1 MNDLV
6 GLFNSNSM
14 KSRCSFLIIAFLS
27 LISYSFAQY
36 AKLYPTNWWV
46 GMKWNKVQVLVYGA
60 YDGFNKETV
69 HINYPGVKLLK
80 TIALEN
86 GKYMALDI
94 EVAANTKPGDVI
106 IEFLQN
112 GKGHAVKW
120 PLEKRRT
127 GNGITYAQGVNSTDL
142 VYLLMPDRF
151 SNGDESNDHIAGMLD
166 QSLNRNKIYDRHGGD
181 LQGVINHL
189 DYLQKM
195 GITTLWMTPVLENDQ
210 PNRTEHGY
218 AFTDHYAI
226 ERRLGG
232 AEKYLALSDALHKR
246 GMKLI
251 QDAVYNHVGSKHITF
266 LDQPMKDWYHQ
277 WPKFTGTSY
286 KDQPLFDP
294 YAAKSDAKKTVDGWF
309 TSEMPDLNQ
318 SNPYVA
324 NYLIQHAIWSVE
336 KFGVD
341 GWRIDTYI
349 YNDLPFMN
357 RCNKALTDEYPKMT
371 MFGET
376 WVHGTAAQAYFVENK
391 IDVPF
396 KSNLQGATDFQ
407 ALMYGIQPA
416 LKQDFGWT
424 EGVNKLYTTLSND
437 FLYKDANRNCV
448 FLDNHDLTRIL
459 SEVGGDIE
467 KVKTGI
473 AWLLTT
479 RGIPQLYYGTEVLM
493 KGEKNPDDG
502 NVRLDFPGGWKGDT
516 KNAFTGDGLT
526 EEEKDMQ
533 QYVTI
538 LANFRKKS
546 SAITK
551 GAFMQFV
558 PDDGLYIY
566 FRYDAKQTIM
576 CVMNTSNKNKEVDF
590 SNFTERTSGY
600 KAGKNIVT
608 GVTVANKFTI
618 PAKRMWILELSK

>member
-1 MNDLV
+1 
-6 GLFNSNSM
+6 
-14 KSRCSFLIIAFLS
+14 
-27 LISYSFAQY
+27 
-36 AKLYPTNWWV
+36 
-46 GMKWNKVQVLVYGA
+46 MKWNKVQVLVYGA

-94 EVAANTKPGDVI
+94 EVATNTKPGDVV

-112 GKGHAVKW
+112 GKGHTVKW

-459 SEVGGDIE
+459 SDVGGDIE

-551 GAFMQFV
+551 GAFMQYV

>member
-1 MNDLV
+1 
-6 GLFNSNSM
+6 M

-94 EVAANTKPGDVI
+94 EVATNTKPGDVV

-112 GKGHAVKW
+112 GKGHTVKW

-459 SEVGGDIE
+459 SDVGGDIE

-551 GAFMQFV
+551 GAFMQYV

>member
-14 KSRCSFLIIAFLS
+14 KSRCIFLIIAFLS

-94 EVAANTKPGDVI
+94 EVATNTKPGDVV

-112 GKGHAVKW
+112 GKGHTVKW

-459 SEVGGDIE
+459 SDVGGDIE

-551 GAFMQFV
+551 GAFMQYV

>member
-27 LISYSFAQY
+27 VISYSFAQY

-286 KDQPLFDP
+286 KDQPLYDP

-459 SEVGGDIE
+459 SDVGGDIE

>member
-551 GAFMQFV
+551 GAFMQYV

>member
-94 EVAANTKPGDVI
+94 EVAANTKPGDVV

-189 DYLQKM
+189 DYLQKL

-309 TSEMPDLNQ
+309 TPEMPDLNQ

-459 SEVGGDIE
+459 SDVGGDIE

-551 GAFMQFV
+551 GAFMQYV

-618 PAKRMWILELSK
+618 PAIRMWILELSK

>member
-1 MNDLV
+1 
-6 GLFNSNSM
+6 
-14 KSRCSFLIIAFLS
+14 
-27 LISYSFAQY
+27 
-36 AKLYPTNWWV
+36 
-46 GMKWNKVQVLVYGA
+46 
-60 YDGFNKETV
+60 
-69 HINYPGVKLLK
+69 
-80 TIALEN
+80 
-86 GKYMALDI
+86 
-94 EVAANTKPGDVI
+94 
-106 IEFLQN
+106 
-112 GKGHAVKW
+112 
-120 PLEKRRT
+120 
-127 GNGITYAQGVNSTDL
+127 
-142 VYLLMPDRF
+142 
-151 SNGDESNDHIAGMLD
+151 
-166 QSLNRNKIYDRHGGD
+166 
-181 LQGVINHL
+181 
-189 DYLQKM
+189 
-195 GITTLWMTPVLENDQ
+195 
-210 PNRTEHGY
+210 
-218 AFTDHYAI
+218 
-226 ERRLGG
+226 
-232 AEKYLALSDALHKR
+232 
-246 GMKLI
+246 MKLI

-459 SEVGGDIE
+459 SDVGGDIE

-551 GAFMQFV
+551 GAFMQYV

>member
-448 FLDNHDLTRIL
+448 FLDNHYLTRIL